1 MGMDLKKFFV
11 LFQIFRKLLHQYN
24 CYFQFVMNGHSMP
37 ISKWGLPFLYVVRKL
52 KNLNL
57 IELEKKI
64 KIRRRSD
71 LNPGPSEL
79 KSSAFPLSYSLRLER
94 KKIWLGCHL
103 SCGGGQDP
111 PWHKISWEI
120 PGTK

>member
-1 MGMDLKKFFV
+1 MWSAISVCSQKAEKFEFYR
-11 LFQIFRKLLHQYN
+11 IR
-24 CYFQFVMNGHSMP
+24 
-37 ISKWGLPFLYVVRKL
+37 
-52 KNLNL
+52 
-57 IELEKKI
+57 KKI
-64 KIRRRSD
+64 EIRRRSD

-94 KKIWLGCHL
+94 KKNWLGCHL

-120 PGTK
+120 PGIN